1 MKKKRVERVTPNKG
15 QEEALLQ
22 MKKFIKSKSKDIEF
36 CLDGSGGT
44 GKTTII
50 KELFIKENKKV
61 KGDFYV
67 ATNVVGIAVSHK
79 ARLVLSEHLPN
90 SITYASAVNMTVEFD
105 RWGEMIFVPKT
116 GIYQQNKIAKYR
128 YIVFDEAS
136 MVSDD
141 MRAILLRCVSDKA
154 KIIYMGDHC
163 QLPPIKPSAGEY
175 DPDKDS
181 SVFELKN
188 HYTLTEKM
196 RQNED
201 DHIAKLC
208 DLTREHIDSDKDLSW
223 ISKIEPLYNK
233 KEKKGYSF
241 TNEENVIRSFV
252 RNFKDGVDCRI
263 MAYRNARV
271 DHLNARVRHAI
282 FGDKASEKYLPGDL
296 IVGNEQYAPDQLNN
310 PIFFNGEDMIIQNVY
325 DAVVEDL
332 YCYEIW
338 VEDKDKPLYVV
349 KEESMREYYRK
360 LSTLKAEA
368 LATKFWSE
376 YVIFR
381 STFANIS
388 HGYAI
393 TLYKIQG
400 TTLYGAYVDVSDIMS
415 INVLSNKRKLQSFYV
430 GISRPTNFLA
440 LF

>member
-1 MKKKRVERVTPNKG
+1 
-15 QEEALLQ
+15 
-22 MKKFIKSKSKDIEF
+22 
-36 CLDGSGGT
+36 
-44 GKTTII
+44 
-50 KELFIKENKKV
+50 
-61 KGDFYV
+61 
-67 ATNVVGIAVSHK
+67 
-79 ARLVLSEHLPN
+79 
-90 SITYASAVNMTVEFD
+90 
-105 RWGEMIFVPKT
+105 
-116 GIYQQNKIAKYR
+116 
-128 YIVFDEAS
+128 
-136 MVSDD
+136 
-141 MRAILLRCVSDKA
+141 
-154 KIIYMGDHC
+154 
-163 QLPPIKPSAGEY
+163 
-175 DPDKDS
+175 
-181 SVFELKN
+181 
-188 HYTLTEKM
+188 
-196 RQNED
+196 
-201 DHIAKLC
+201 
-208 DLTREHIDSDKDLSW
+208 
-223 ISKIEPLYNK
+223 
-233 KEKKGYSF
+233 
-241 TNEENVIRSFV
+241 
-252 RNFKDGVDCRI
+252 
-263 MAYRNARV
+263 
-271 DHLNARVRHAI
+271 VRHAI

-360 LSTLKAEA
+360 LSILKAEA

>member
-1 MKKKRVERVTPNKG
+1 MKKKKVERVTPNKG

-50 KELFIKENKKV
+50 KELFIKQNKK
-61 KGDFYV
+61 KKDEFYV

-141 MRAILLRCVSDKA
+141 MRAILLRCIGEKA

-163 QLPPIKPSAGEY
+163 QLPPIKPSSGEY
-175 DPDKDS
+175 NPDKDS
-181 SVFELKN
+181 SVFDLKD

-208 DLTREHIDSDKDLSW
+208 DITREHIDGDKDLLW
-223 ISKIEPLYNK
+223 IPQIKPLYDSK
-233 KEKKGYSF
+233 KKKGYSF

-296 IVGNEQYAPDQLNN
+296 IVGNEQYAPDQQNN

-338 VEDKDKPLYVV
+338 AEGKDKPLYVV
-349 KEESMREYYRK
+349 KDESMRDYYGK
-360 LSTLKAEA
+360 IAMLKADA
-368 LATKFWSE
+368 LATKYWSE
-376 YVIFR
+376 YIIFR

-440 LF
+440 MF